1 MINESD
7 KKHNQRVEESL
18 GFLFWQTNN
27 MWERKINCELK
38 KINLTHVQFVLL
50 AGVEWFNHSED
61 IINQAKLSR
70 HVKTNIMMT
79 SKVLRTLEKKGLI
92 TRKPDKVDTRQN
104 HLFITDKGKEKLNKG
119 FPIVRKATEDFF
131 SPIKGKKGEL
141 LDILNR
147 TLKGNTKKEKS
158 FETEE

>member
-1 MINESD
+1 MIDESD
-7 KKHNQRVEESL
+7 KKQTMRVEESL

-38 KINLTHVQFVLL
+38 NINLTHVQFVLL
-50 AGVEWFNHSED
+50 AGVDWFNHSGD
-61 IINQAKLSR
+61 TVNQAKLSR

-79 SKVLRTLEKKGLI
+79 SKVLRTLEKKSLI

-104 HLFITDKGKEKLNKG
+104 RLFITDKGKEKLKKG
-119 FPIVRKATEDFF
+119 FPMVRKVTEDFF

-141 LDILNR
+141 IDLLNR
-147 TLKGNTKKEKS
+147 TLKGNTEKEKS